1 MSRCASCGYDL
12 AGHLAGERCPECGQ
26 AILDIALR
34 GGLAAGGAVHA
45 RPAARIATVV
55 AVLVCIAAA
64 CGLVEHVMN
73 LAPRLDAVLWTAW
86 QQGRYIGLLLG
97 AYLATL
103 VARMCVPDSPW
114 SRLIWLAAAARLGWG
129 LVCETVVNPFVAP
142 GLLLLDV
149 MSAEILVALAL
160 DLVVAL
166 GVVHVVATG
175 GISRAGAGPA
185 YIAVAAAGYGMVVAR
200 MPLTV
205 DPSGIT
211 TLILRSGA
219 FGATAC
225 AVALWRIKAEL
236 TPRDQSHPRAA
247 S

>member
-1 MSRCASCGYDL
+1 MIRCASCGYDL
-12 AGHLAGERCPECGQ
+12 AGRLAGERCPECGQ
-26 AILDIALR
+26 AIPDIALR

-55 AVLVCIAAA
+55 AVLVGIAAA
-64 CGLVEHVMN
+64 CGLVEQVTN
-73 LAPRLDAVLWTAW
+73 LSPRLEAVLWTVW
-86 QQGRYIGLLLG
+86 QQGRYIGFLLG

-142 GLLLLDV
+142 PLFLLDV

-185 YIAVAAAGYGMVVAR
+185 WVSAGLAAFGLLALNWMFMLDSTGV
-200 MPLTV
+200 L
-205 DPSGIT
+205 S
-211 TLILRSGA
+211 LILRSGA
-219 FGATAC
+219 PGAVAC
-225 AVALWRIKAEL
+225 ALALRRIEAEL
-236 TPRDQSHPRAA
+236 VPGRPNRPEAA
-247 S
+247 G